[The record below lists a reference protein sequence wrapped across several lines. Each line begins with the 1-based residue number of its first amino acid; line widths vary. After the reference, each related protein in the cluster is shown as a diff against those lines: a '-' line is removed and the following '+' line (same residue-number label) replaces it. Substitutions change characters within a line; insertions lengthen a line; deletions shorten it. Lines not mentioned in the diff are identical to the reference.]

1 MEPTGQSREDNPIG
15 GVEPE
20 RWETAIEDLAQ
31 LVALGLDRAQD
42 LYDAIG
48 DLLRARPGLAQAIAA
63 GIIGTVVGALIAS
76 RLTRP
81 RSLRERMSDQADST
95 RGAVARRMAI
105 LEQAATIAAEAA
117 QRLARSMPSREQF
130 EERIPRVGR
139 GDRAEQGRRRTP
151 ARGFGAGDVA
161 GLAPIG
167 LALLKNPLVRQMLW
181 RSAAR
186 ATRRAFR

>member
-1 MEPTGQSREDNPIG
+1 MEPGQSREEDPMAS
-15 GVEPE
+15 VEPE

-42 LYDAIG
+42 LYDAIS

-63 GIIGTVVGALIAS
+63 GIIGTIVGAFIAS

-81 RSLRERMSDQADST
+81 RSLRERVSGQVDST
-95 RGAVARRMAI
+95 REAVGRRMAI

-117 QRLARSMPSREQF
+117 QRLARSMPSREEF
-130 EERIPRVGR
+130 EERIPRR
-139 GDRAEQGRRRTP
+139 GDRAQHASRRTST
-151 ARGFGAGDVA
+151 RGFGARDVVE
-161 GLAPIG
+161 LVPIG
-167 LALLKNPLVRQMLW
+167 LALLKNPLVRQMVL